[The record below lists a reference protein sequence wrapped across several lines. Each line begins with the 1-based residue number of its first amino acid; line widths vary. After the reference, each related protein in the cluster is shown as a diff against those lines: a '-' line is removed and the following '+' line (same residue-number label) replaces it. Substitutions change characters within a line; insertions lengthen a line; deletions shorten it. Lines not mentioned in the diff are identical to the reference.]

1 MIIVIADDITG
12 AAEIAGTA
20 QRQGL
25 KASLLMGLDNCSSDE
40 LPKSDVI
47 VVATDS
53 RSMPEVEAANL
64 LRGICKKI
72 SAISKQNSA
81 IRKWTNSNGKPV
93 NTIKDDDPNENIIL
107 YKKTDSVF
115 RGHISLEL
123 SVIMHE
129 LGYRAALLI
138 AQNPSKGRIIRDGAY
153 YVAGTPLNETAFS
166 HDPEYPALTSKAVE
180 LVGGAS
186 LSLPLEEPLTL
197 INPAD
202 SNSPNKT
209 CPPNG
214 TDSPNKPNSH
224 AETSSPYSIPNHSQ
238 GLIFIADATTTDEI
252 DIQLKKADSSTLLAG
267 GADAFLAL
275 LRKVYG
281 ETIPKDS
288 TTLPSTIIPNITLR
302 DTPSPNT
309 SRTRT
314 PSPNTSLTNTPEPIK
329 LSSADGAKL
338 IAICGSTQGKSL
350 LQTPFMQSHES
361 REVSI
366 PDDVFEGAK
375 PDEWIKSLCREYAHS
390 ACLIMRI
397 GDHPFRGAE
406 YAVRLKA
413 VMAEATEAATALQM
427 PEYLIIEG
435 GATAF
440 ATLQRL
446 SWGVFEVEAEYAPG
460 VVGMR
465 HAATHIILKPGS
477 YPWGGLFGNE

>member
-20 QRQGL
+20 HRQGL

-153 YVAGTPLNETAFS
+153 YVAGTPLSETAFS

-275 LRKVYG
+275 LHKVYG
-281 ETIPKDS
+281 EKMPQDTTTI
-288 TTLPSTIIPNITLR
+288 PSTIIPNITPP
-302 DTPSPNT
+302 D
-309 SRTRT
+309 T
-314 PSPNTSLTNTPEPIK
+314 PSPNTSLTNTPEPIR
-329 LSSADGAKL
+329 LSSACGAKL
-338 IAICGSTQGKSL
+338 IAVCGSTQGKSL

-361 REVSI
+361 RDVSI
-366 PDDVFEGAK
+366 PDDVFEGAV
-375 PDEWIKSLCREYAHS
+375 PDEWIKSLCREYAQS

-397 GDHPFRGAE
+397 GDHPFRGAG
-406 YAVRLKA
+406 YALRLKA
-413 VMAEATEAATALQM
+413 VMAEATQAAIAVQI